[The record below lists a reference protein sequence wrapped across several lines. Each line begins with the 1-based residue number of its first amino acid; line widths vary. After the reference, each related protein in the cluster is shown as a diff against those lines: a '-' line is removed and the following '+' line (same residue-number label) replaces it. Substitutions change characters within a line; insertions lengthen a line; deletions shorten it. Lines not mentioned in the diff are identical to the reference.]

1 MVDTT
6 TTEVTDTITDTID
19 VVDTTTTEVTD
30 TIDVVDTAVTDD
42 AHELEESHDTH
53 ELEESH
59 DTHELKAMHNMY
71 ELKAMHNMYE
81 LKATHDDHEVIDTI
95 DAVDTATTDVTDTIT
110 DTIDVVDTSAT
121 HDAHEVIDTTNV
133 IDTTTTVVTD
143 TINVVDTTTIAEDMT
158 VAVGITPVDN
168 ALVVQLIQVKNA
180 ELITKAQ
187 ASINEYGIDYTG
199 GDTDRLMKFEMWI
212 NATELS
218 SFGAVAT
225 EIRGYQFDMDW
236 NAAEFGALNFPTIA
250 GDNIGFNAAN
260 PANAAITFNS
270 TTGDVA
276 MASSTAIVD
285 TDVSNDGPPLF
296 VGSEQLIGTFYMNP
310 TIGIET
316 MSLSI
321 NNMLIVTDTDNIQ
334 PSDYSTVLNVSS
346 IDATIQTDATNCL
359 DNVGLNYFKDGV
371 DTGVFTLVEGG
382 DITFPDTNLVFDAV
396 KLSDPTIYT
405 SGIAADDGV
414 DVLRD
419 IVHLDSLI
427 VGSAAWHAA
436 DVNNDGV
443 IAADDAV
450 AILRHIVH
458 LDTIDT
464 FDLID
469 NITGNRITNL
479 DANAIDVGQWSIVA
493 NGNVDQSGGFMDV
506 YVVADIV

>member
-1 MVDTT
+1 MSII
-6 TTEVTDTITDTID
+6 EVTDTITDTTDVVDTTTTEVIDTITDTTD

-59 DTHELKAMHNMY
+59 DTHELKAMHNMYELKAMHNMY

-143 TINVVDTTTIAEDMT
+143 TINVVDTATIAEDMT

-236 NAAEFGALNFPTIA
+236 NAAEFSSLNFPTIA

-260 PANAAITFNS
+260 LANSAITFNS
-270 TTGDVA
+270 TTGGVA

-285 TDVSNDGPPLF
+285 TDITNDEVFNGNIQTQ
-296 VGSEQLIGTFYMNP
+296 QLIGTFYMNP

-321 NNMLIVTDTDNIQ
+321 NNMLIVTDTDSIQ

-405 SGIAADDGV
+405 SGI
-414 DVLRD
+414 
-419 IVHLDSLI
+419 
-427 VGSAAWHAA
+427 
-436 DVNNDGV
+436 
-443 IAADDAV
+443 
-450 AILRHIVH
+450 
-458 LDTIDT
+458 
-464 FDLID
+464 
-469 NITGNRITNL
+469 
-479 DANAIDVGQWSIVA
+479 SI
-493 NGNVDQSGGFMDV
+493 
-506 YVVADIV
+506 